1 MAKATK
7 LAERFGQMPRA
18 SRGAVRRHPPVDS
31 NADTISRSMGGNTD
45 AAATALAFHAW
56 RRK

>member
-7 LAERFGQMPRA
+7 VAERFGQMPRA

-31 NADTISRSMGGNTD
+31 NADTISRSMGGNT
-45 AAATALAFHAW
+45 
-56 RRK
+56 